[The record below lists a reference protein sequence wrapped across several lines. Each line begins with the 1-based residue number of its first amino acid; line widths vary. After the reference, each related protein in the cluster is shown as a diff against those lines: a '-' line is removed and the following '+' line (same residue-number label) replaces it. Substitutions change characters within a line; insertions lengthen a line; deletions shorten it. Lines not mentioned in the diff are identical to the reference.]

1 MRDDIQRAEDEIEKN
16 FVSLNREERLK
27 ELSDSEEERQVR
39 NKEREDR
46 FAKIEE
52 QDKKNFKIYKLTLDH
67 LDDEVLPLVDPSK
80 EEESYIRS
88 LVDELD
94 DLEQTLRW
102 PSGVDSVKR
111 EGLQV
116 LRDLVDLTQ
125 SRRVALAPSGN

>member
-1 MRDDIQRAEDEIEKN
+1 M
-16 FVSLNREERLK
+16 SLNREESLK
-27 ELSDSEEERQVR
+27 ELSESEEERQVR
-39 NKEREDR
+39 TKEREDR

>member
-1 MRDDIQRAEDEIEKN
+1 MLDDIQRAEDEIEKN

-27 ELSDSEEERQVR
+27 ELSESEEERQVR
-39 NKEREDR
+39 TKEREDR